1 MFMVMFRL
9 GGLFSMILPSLVYAD
24 SPPKSPT
31 SMLHIESHRTPVSD
45 SNSIYA
51 NGRMQ
56 SPLLVTYQLKQGYIN
71 PRIRLREKYV
81 ETELPAKDG
90 WTVSTKDNGFDYYI
104 NDIGSTLSALAVKS
118 GDPRATTQILYVSN
132 TSQAARAIKICVEL
146 TATENA
152 TGNDVTKSTCGTH
165 RSNKDIVTVVTRKP
179 TLYQLSDFTVDHVH
193 SDSDEDAGG
202 YRKKYGFKS
211 SKVYARYY
219 ELRKK
224 NYLSRDFKLKGVGV
238 RTPTSVARRV
248 YAFADYSQV
257 SVSRDGKAFFVEIL
271 SNDSK
276 YYVSNDPEGMTS
288 FSLKTIKSSML
299 IISKIAIVYGHDL
312 RRRAV
317 GCSPSICVAW
327 PYDGQ
332 IRDKSSKLSITL
344 YDNYGTA
351 FDMNFTLKDWHWYI
365 NNTKIW

>member
-1 MFMVMFRL
+1 M
-9 GGLFSMILPSLVYAD
+9 
-24 SPPKSPT
+24 
-31 SMLHIESHRTPVSD
+31 
-45 SNSIYA
+45 
-51 NGRMQ
+51 
-56 SPLLVTYQLKQGYIN
+56 
-71 PRIRLREKYV
+71 
-81 ETELPAKDG
+81 
-90 WTVSTKDNGFDYYI
+90 
-104 NDIGSTLSALAVKS
+104 
-118 GDPRATTQILYVSN
+118 
-132 TSQAARAIKICVEL
+132 
-146 TATENA
+146 
-152 TGNDVTKSTCGTH
+152 
-165 RSNKDIVTVVTRKP
+165 
-179 TLYQLSDFTVDHVH
+179 
-193 SDSDEDAGG
+193 
-202 YRKKYGFKS
+202 
-211 SKVYARYY
+211 
-219 ELRKK
+219 
-224 NYLSRDFKLKGVGV
+224 